1 MPTPQF
7 PEVENAITRRDFF
20 NWAVVGW
27 AGFTAAMGAF
37 LAASGRLF
45 FPNITFE
52 PPQQFKAG
60 FPAEYAA
67 NKVDERFKKRYGVW
81 LVRNERGIYCLST
94 VCTHLGCTPNWLEGE
109 SKFKCPCHGS
119 GFYSTGINF
128 EGPAPRPLER
138 YKIGRGEDGQITVD
152 KNMKYQFE
160 KGQWN
165 DANSFLELA

>member
-7 PEVENAITRRDFF
+7 PEAENAITRRDFF
-20 NWAVVGW
+20 SWTVVGW

-94 VCTHLGCTPNWLEGE
+94 VCTHLG
-109 SKFKCPCHGS
+109 
-119 GFYSTGINF
+119 
-128 EGPAPRPLER
+128 
-138 YKIGRGEDGQITVD
+138 
-152 KNMKYQFE
+152 
-160 KGQWN
+160 
-165 DANSFLELA
+165 